1 MPEFSETFLIILSE
15 VFMENKTFI
24 QLNTLPAGYNG
35 FAMTADFPCSE
46 EDEYSRTSEA
56 ENYSVKYM
64 VVPISD
70 GHRNSV
76 GCAGKQNSNRSG
88 GFLHFLSKGQCYGL
102 ISI

>member
-1 MPEFSETFLIILSE
+1 
-15 VFMENKTFI
+15 MENKTFI
-24 QLNTLPAGYNG
+24 QLNTLPTGYNG

-46 EDEYSRTSEA
+46 EGEHSRTSEA

-64 VVPISD
+64 VVPMTD